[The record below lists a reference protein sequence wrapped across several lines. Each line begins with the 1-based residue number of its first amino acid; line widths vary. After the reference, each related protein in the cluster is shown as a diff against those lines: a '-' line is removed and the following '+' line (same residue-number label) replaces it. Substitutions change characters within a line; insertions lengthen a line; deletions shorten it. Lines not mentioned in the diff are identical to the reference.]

1 MPFLRKTL
9 FFIFCLL
16 GTCLAADERPLVLVS
31 VPAYLSVVQEMAG
44 ETIDVQPVVPPTT
57 SFHSFDPTPKRIQE
71 LRQAKLW
78 YIIGEP
84 FERKIRDAFCHQ
96 KNPPTIVD
104 LRTGLSLIGDEHG
117 HHHEGGTD
125 PHIWT
130 SPKMMLA
137 QLDTIRDGLVHSFPE
152 LEESI
157 AARYL
162 TVQEH
167 CRQLIDKANARLS
180 GREGKVIVIAHGA
193 YGYLCRDYGIEQLAV
208 ETGGKE
214 ATVGALDELIK
225 KAQEHGVKTVFSITQ
240 HPKQGINRIAQV
252 LHAKVINLNPS
263 QPDYFAEENETIDAF
278 GDAIGEEK

>member
-1 MPFLRKTL
+1 MPFFRKTL
-9 FFIFCLL
+9 SIAFCLI
-16 GTCLAADERPLVLVS
+16 GIYLAADERPLVLVS
-31 VPAYLSVVQEMAG
+31 VPAYVSVVQEMAG
-44 ETIDVQPVVPPTT
+44 ETIDVQTVVPPTA
-57 SFHSFDPTPKRIQE
+57 SFHAFDPTPKRIQE

-84 FERKIRDAFCHQ
+84 FERKIKDAFCHQ

-117 HHHEGGTD
+117 HHYEGGTD

-130 SPKMMLA
+130 SPKMMLS
-137 QLDTIRDGLVHSFPE
+137 QLDTIRDGLVRTFPQIQE
-152 LEESI
+152 GI

-167 CRQLIDKANARLS
+167 CQQLIDEANTRLS
-180 GREGKVIVIAHGA
+180 GQEGKIIVIAHGA

-225 KAQEHGVKTVFSITQ
+225 KARERGVKTVFSITQ

-263 QPDYFAEENETIDAF
+263 QPDYFVEERETINAFGNALMEEN
-278 GDAIGEEK
+278 